1 MMGNATASTS
11 EGRWQL
17 FLRHKKSLAAYIR
30 RSVGDRD
37 DAEEV
42 FQELSLIV
50 LRHRSGPSDAEQFS
64 SWCRGLA
71 RNALAHHFRAKRRR
85 ADLLNKVELEGDDE
99 LMGRRVLDPERAL
112 SVREAL
118 GKVFERVDEKSE
130 RLILERY
137 LLGQSAQEIAQ
148 RLAQSPTAVRMR
160 LMRLRSAAK
169 RKKS

>member
-1 MMGNATASTS
+1 MGNAPADSADD
-11 EGRWQL
+11 RWKL
-17 FLRHKKSLAAYIR
+17 FLRHKESLCAYIR

-37 DAEEV
+37 DAEEI

-85 ADLLNKVELEGDDE
+85 ADLLNQVEIEGDDA
-99 LMGRRVLDPERAL
+99 LLGRRVPDPERAL

-118 GKVFERVDEKSE
+118 GRVFERVDEKSE

-148 RLAQSPTAVRMR
+148 RTSQSPTAIRMR

-169 RKKS
+169 RKRS